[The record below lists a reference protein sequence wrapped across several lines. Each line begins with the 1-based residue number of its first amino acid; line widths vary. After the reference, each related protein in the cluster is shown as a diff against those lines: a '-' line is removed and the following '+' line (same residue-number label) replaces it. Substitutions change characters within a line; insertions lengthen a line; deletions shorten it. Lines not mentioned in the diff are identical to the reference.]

1 MTQPRA
7 VYGAIGLGA
16 VLIAVGLVATELMS
30 LLLAVMFTV
39 IVSLPL
45 DACANAL
52 QRRGIPRALG
62 ALIGLL
68 VGVAAIGGVVAF
80 LVPTISSQIT
90 DLVNATPGIVH
101 TVEVKVSHLV
111 GARPGHVAAQVEHAL
126 STFVRRPS
134 QLLGPIATVGLSIVT
149 VVAGIVVGL
158 MTAYYMAVNPA
169 PLVDSAAA
177 LFPHHRERVLR
188 VMGRLRT
195 AWLGWLRGLAVAMV
209 IIGVLLYVALGP
221 ILGLPYALS
230 FAVLSGIGEVV
241 PYLGAL
247 VTGIPPVAFALTI
260 SPGKAIA
267 VLIVYIVVH
276 QIEANIVSPLV
287 MARSVHLHPAVIALG
302 VVAVGEV
309 FGFLGLIIAVPILSA
324 VMILVE
330 ELWVRPQEESTARG
344 LLRSA
349 ARKLSADRVVP

>member
-1 MTQPRA
+1 
-7 VYGAIGLGA
+7 
-16 VLIAVGLVATELMS
+16 
-30 LLLAVMFTV
+30 
-39 IVSLPL
+39 
-45 DACANAL
+45 
-52 QRRGIPRALG
+52 
-62 ALIGLL
+62 
-68 VGVAAIGGVVAF
+68 
-80 LVPTISSQIT
+80 
-90 DLVNATPGIVH
+90 
-101 TVEVKVSHLV
+101 
-111 GARPGHVAAQVEHAL
+111 
-126 STFVRRPS
+126 
-134 QLLGPIATVGLSIVT
+134 
-149 VVAGIVVGL
+149 
-158 MTAYYMAVNPA
+158 MAVNPA
-169 PLVDSAAA
+169 PLLDSAAA